1 MKLKLDVVGEM
12 DHLIRDILQYQF
24 SLDKLR
30 REYELKD
37 VLD

>member
-12 DHLIRDILQYQF
+12 DHLIHDILQYQF
-24 SLDKLR
+24 SLDKFR